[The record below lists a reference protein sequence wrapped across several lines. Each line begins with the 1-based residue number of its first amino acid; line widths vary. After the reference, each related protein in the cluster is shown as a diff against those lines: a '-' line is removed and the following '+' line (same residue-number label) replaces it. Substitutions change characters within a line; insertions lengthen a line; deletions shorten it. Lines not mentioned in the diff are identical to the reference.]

1 MTKSRGLVV
10 VSGNGVGTVSENTA
24 VVLMVWVVI
33 VVVVG
38 DSWGMTKVQCNG
50 WGQQWVL
57 IMVGAYCGGTV
68 PSGGSS
74 SGFWLQ
80 KGYSQ

>member
-1 MTKSRGLVV
+1 MGYTVGTCTISEVVCGDSRGMTKRRGLVV

-38 DSWGMTKVQCNG
+38 DSRG
-50 WGQQWVL
+50 L
-57 IMVGAYCGGTV
+57 
-68 PSGGSS
+68 
-74 SGFWLQ
+74 
-80 KGYSQ
+80 